1 MLCQYRNYRH
11 GYSIT
16 VLDIC
21 LLVADIKCWAHVRQ
35 SSFPT
40 PTIVTYIL
48 TQIAFAWTYYCSGIK
63 LRSRD
68 YLIIPQTIIHSLQL
82 NHTRCRNYIFLFLK
96 YHSRQIHLYP
106 HRYRFI
112 VLHPHR
118 HLFTLGRVGGWIRR
132 TSSSLKATMVDEYD
146 SLK

>member
-82 NHTRCRNYIFLFLK
+82 NHTRCRNYTFLFHK
-96 YHSRQIHLYP
+96 YHLRRIHLYP
-106 HRYRFI
+106 QRHFYSSI
-112 VLHPHR
+112 V
-118 HLFTLGRVGGWIRR
+118 
-132 TSSSLKATMVDEYD
+132 TSSHCITSPSPLLLVVVLLGEHRRYILA
-146 SLK
+146 